1 MRGGDIVIERK
12 YDFAIDK
19 IEKLNLEQYPDDEFA
34 VVKLGFLSTAP
45 NAHKLDISEKVLRDS
60 SNSALGKFV
69 VAKILLNDTM
79 GHENNQNIFGYVPME
94 QEIEFIEEDEY
105 LRASCL
111 AVISKIY
118 AEDFYDILNRDGEK
132 SISVE
137 MSVTTPEDD
146 ESNVLSF
153 RIFGI
158 TVLGQRIK
166 PSCPNSSI
174 SFVRFSEEKAKDF
187 YNKLN
192 KNSGSKLYQF
202 AQSRKEQYMAEEKKT
217 YEVDK
222 SKESLST
229 KSWGEVD
236 KNDLRDKIMEASNR
250 DSLVKDVYMLV
261 EEGWEEAPSEHLKYP
276 VMCFEGDTLVY
287 NRDGLSSALGY
298 AKKENETAVISK
310 VEKIYKELGLE
321 TDGKEEKEKMS
332 QEIKFAAVDITDMWG
347 KVYDALH
354 TKYPDGDWG
363 SVYRIDGIY
372 EENSNKF
379 ALIHHKDEDAL
390 YRLDFTLTEEGLTLS
405 DEVTKVEIE
414 IKETEEI
421 RKFAEPEDA
430 DKYKKF
436 EKEETPPED
445 TEAKMAQLQA
455 DVESRDNIIM
465 EKDKELETLRNF
477 KKAVEDK
484 EKAMSVEAVM
494 ADVKDCLEE
503 VKFSELHEEG
513 LKCEMNELD
522 AWANKVKAV
531 AFSAVKKPKN
541 KKSPLDVW
549 TLSAPLQITPSE
561 PTSVWERLKNKA
573 Q

>member
-19 IEKLNLEQYPDDEFA
+19 VEKLNLDQYPDDEFA
-34 VVKLGFLSTAP
+34 VVKIGFLSTAP
-45 NAHKLDISEKVLRDS
+45 NAHRLDISETVLKDNA
-60 SNSALGKFV
+60 NSALGKFV
-69 VAKILLNDTM
+69 VAKILLNDMM
-79 GHENNQNIFGYVPME
+79 GHENKQNIFGYVPTN
-94 QEIEFIEEDEY
+94 QEIEFTEEDGF

-118 AEDFYDILNRDGEK
+118 AEEFCNILERDGEK
-132 SISVE
+132 SVSVE
-137 MSVTTPEDD
+137 MAVTTPEDD

-158 TVLGQRIK
+158 TVLGKRIK

-174 SFVRFSEEKAKDF
+174 SFVRFSEEEAINF

-192 KNSGSKLYQF
+192 KNSGSRLYQF

-217 YEVDK
+217 YKVDK
-222 SKESLST
+222 SKEALSA
-229 KSWGEVD
+229 KPWGEVD
-236 KNDLRDKIMEASNR
+236 KNDLRDKIMEASNCN
-250 DSLVKDVYMLV
+250 DLVKDVYMLV
-261 EEGWEEAPSEHLKYP
+261 EEGWEESPSEHLKYP
-276 VMCFEGDTLVY
+276 VMCFEEDTLVY

-298 AKKENETAVISK
+298 AKKENETVVISK
-310 VEKIYKELGLE
+310 VEKIYKELDLE
-321 TDGKEEKEKMS
+321 STGKEEKEKMS

-347 KVYDALH
+347 KIYDALH

-363 SVYRIDGIY
+363 SVYRIDSIY
-372 EENSNKF
+372 EEDNKKF
-379 ALIHHKDEDAL
+379 AIIRHKDEDAR
-390 YRLDFTLTEEGLTLS
+390 YRLDFAFTEDGLTLS
-405 DEVTKVEIE
+405 DEIIKVEVE
-414 IKETEEI
+414 IVETEEI
-421 RKFAEPEDA
+421 RKFAEPENA

-436 EKEETPPED
+436 EKDVED
-445 TEAKMAQLQA
+445 VEAKMVQLQA

-465 EKDKELETLRNF
+465 EKDKELETLRKF
-477 KKAVEDK
+477 KKDIEDK
-484 EKAMSVEAVM
+484 EKTMSVEAVM

-541 KKSPLDVW
+541 KKDPLDVW
-549 TLSAPLQITPSE
+549 KFSAPMQTIRNE
-561 PTSVWERLKNKA
+561 PTSVWERLKSKA
-573 Q
+573 